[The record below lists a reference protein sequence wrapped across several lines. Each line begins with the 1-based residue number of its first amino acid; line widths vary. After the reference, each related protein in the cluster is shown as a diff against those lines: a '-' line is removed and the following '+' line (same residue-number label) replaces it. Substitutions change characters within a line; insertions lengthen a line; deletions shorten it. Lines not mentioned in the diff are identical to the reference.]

1 MVDGGSDS
9 CVIGIDIGGTF
20 TDVVLAD
27 ADGIRAVSKRL
38 TTPGDAAE
46 AAIEATRDVLMKSG
60 TAPAHIRRVVHGTTL
75 ATNTI
80 LEHKGGRVAFVTTLG
95 FRHLLALGRHARVES
110 ERFNLAFELPSPP
123 VELAL
128 TFEVPERIGARGD
141 VLVPLHEESVAALAD
156 TLGPLDLD
164 GIAVCLLHSHTNPV
178 HEFRVRELLESRIDT
193 PIVLSYDISPES
205 REFERATTTVMSA
218 VVAPVMARYLGELES
233 RLHGLGIAA
242 PLYVMESAGGIL
254 SVEAGGAPFRGD
266 GGVRAGCGGD
276 GSAGPGVAIGGGR
289 CRRVR
294 HGRHDGEGGGDHR
307 GEAGNHS

>member
-1 MVDGGSDS
+1 MADGEADS

-110 ERFNLAFELPSPP
+110 ERFNLAFELPPPP

-128 TFEVPERIGARGD
+128 TFEVPERIGPR
-141 VLVPLHEESVAALAD
+141 
-156 TLGPLDLD
+156 
-164 GIAVCLLHSHTNPV
+164 
-178 HEFRVRELLESRIDT
+178 
-193 PIVLSYDISPES
+193 
-205 REFERATTTVMSA
+205 
-218 VVAPVMARYLGELES
+218 
-233 RLHGLGIAA
+233 
-242 PLYVMESAGGIL
+242 
-254 SVEAGGAPFRGD
+254 
-266 GGVRAGCGGD
+266 
-276 GSAGPGVAIGGGR
+276 
-289 CRRVR
+289 
-294 HGRHDGEGGGDHR
+294 
-307 GEAGNHS
+307 